1 MGFILK
7 KNTLFNMILRLNDPL
22 FHTLNDHQIR
32 LEGTIKSGSA
42 YSVRKAYIKN
52 QSNGAA
58 HFACARIYHVS
69 STTQSEQQEILEKI
83 MLDTEVAKIKH
94 DSILQYYGAWIAN
107 DSIHLSHEYCGKEIV
122 PEYKITHLGQ

>member
-1 MGFILK
+1 
-7 KNTLFNMILRLNDPL
+7 MILRLNDPL

-32 LEGTIKSGSA
+32 LESTIKSGSA

-69 STTQSEQQEILEKI
+69 STTQSEQQDILEKI

-122 PEYKITHLGQ
+122 PKNKISQD

>member
-1 MGFILK
+1 M
-7 KNTLFNMILRLNDPL
+7 NDPL

-32 LEGTIKSGSA
+32 LESTIKSGSA

-69 STTQSEQQEILEKI
+69 STTQSEQQDILEKI

-122 PEYKITHLGQ
+122 PEYIISHFWGNVPSRRAAYDVSQN